1 LSRLVANPVT
11 GAIIR
16 LVISLS
22 ANGAAFLFLARLLPF
37 IVLQAGKSAPRL
49 GLFLLLAAIGA
60 TAAAWAA
67 SRRREGTTART
78 LGLRWAVAFGGEL
91 VVLVLLMLVGPMF
104 GVKFGIGGLPGSI
117 TPAGLAGIAVLGAV
131 LAAVAVAADVVGRA
145 ATKFLSTA
153 AGNADPTRT
162 AILAIFLLSGAAG
175 LMYEIVWSRQLV
187 LVFGNTTQA
196 VSAILTGFFGGMAI
210 GSVIGGRLAD
220 RVRRPLRLYGF
231 LELALVVV
239 VLITPLLFRGLHE
252 LYRTGYD
259 SLESQ
264 PTALAL
270 LRYVLALLALA
281 PATVMMG
288 ATLPTL
294 SRHLSR
300 RREELGTSFG
310 RLYAVNTVGA
320 IVGTALAGLV
330 LIEIVGLTG
339 TLVIG
344 AVGSGTAGLTAL
356 LIDRRTSAT
365 QAVEMADAAAAAS
378 LTPDDASPLP
388 APSTPTVL
396 GSAEASNPAP
406 TPTSSDP
413 SALADRWP
421 SRSLPLI
428 VAFVSGLT
436 SLGYQVL
443 WTRLLA
449 SGSGNTTYVFTAIL
463 TVFLIGIATGAAFVA
478 RRLGRE
484 QGWLGRATIGR
495 LGVVQLLVAAIVLS
509 GLVILSGQFP
519 NLPFAVRVV
528 LVVLPATLAIGLT
541 LPLASSL
548 VSGADDEIGRDAGL
562 LLGVNTLGSIG
573 GTFIVPFFLIPLIGS
588 PASLVVLALVNIA
601 LGLGLV
607 GLSADL
613 ATPARRVAASAGSV
627 LVALAIIGLVVPN
640 SLVANPSANALARDR
655 ILLADKEDEIASVQA
670 GGRPNALRLL
680 VGGTGMTRL
689 TVDAK
694 VMTYLPLIT
703 RPDARRLLVIC
714 FGMGSSYRAGLI
726 AGLETDGVELVP
738 SVINMFGYFY
748 PDAPQVLADARGHVI
763 TTDGRNYV
771 ELTDKTY
778 DIIVVDPPPPIESSG
793 TSVLY
798 SREFYEAAS
807 KRLTPDGVMMEWIP
821 YDQSVDEFRSH
832 VQTFTSVFP
841 EVMMA
846 FGPTHRGVY
855 MLGSQQ
861 PISVDN
867 ANVQSV
873 LARPGVAEDL
883 IDTPDNPK
891 EARSA
896 DAWANIL
903 ENVKWVGDDGA
914 RAFAGNAPVILDDRP
929 GTEYFLLRRLFSPH
943 SPPMNEENLLKATP
957 RD

>member
-1 LSRLVANPVT
+1 
-11 GAIIR
+11 
-16 LVISLS
+16 
-22 ANGAAFLFLARLLPF
+22 
-37 IVLQAGKSAPRL
+37 
-49 GLFLLLAAIGA
+49 
-60 TAAAWAA
+60 
-67 SRRREGTTART
+67 
-78 LGLRWAVAFGGEL
+78 
-91 VVLVLLMLVGPMF
+91 
-104 GVKFGIGGLPGSI
+104 
-117 TPAGLAGIAVLGAV
+117 
-131 LAAVAVAADVVGRA
+131 
-145 ATKFLSTA
+145 
-153 AGNADPTRT
+153 
-162 AILAIFLLSGAAG
+162 
-175 LMYEIVWSRQLV
+175 
-187 LVFGNTTQA
+187 

-220 RVRRPLRLYGF
+220 RVRRPLRLYGL
-231 LELALVVV
+231 LELVLVVV

-294 SRHLSR
+294 SRYLSR

-310 RLYAVNTVGA
+310 RLYAVNTAGA

-344 AVGSGTAGLTAL
+344 AIGSGTAGLTAL
-356 LIDRRTSAT
+356 LIDRRSSAT
-365 QAVEMADAAAAAS
+365 QAVEMADVAAPPSPAQA
-378 LTPDDASPLP
+378 DASSVSASSLP
-388 APSTPTVL
+388 APSTPTAL
-396 GSAEASNPAP
+396 TSAEASNPALA
-406 TPTSSDP
+406 PTSSDP

-484 QGWLGRATIGR
+484 QGWLGRASIGR

-562 LLGVNTLGSIG
+562 LLGVNTLGAIG

-588 PASLVVLALVNIA
+588 PASLVVLALVNVA

-607 GLSADL
+607 GLSTDL
-613 ATPARRVAASAGSV
+613 ATPARRVAATAGSV
-627 LVALAIIGLVVPN
+627 LVVLAIVGLVVPN

-655 ILLADKEDEIASVQA
+655 ILIADKEDEIASVQA
-670 GGRPNALRLL
+670 GGQPNALRLL

-703 RPDARRLLVIC
+703 RPDAKRLLVIC

-855 MLGSQQ
+855 MLGSQK
-861 PISVDN
+861 PISVDD

-883 IDTPDNPK
+883 IETPDNPR

-914 RAFAGNAPVILDDRP
+914 RAFAGHAPVILDDRP